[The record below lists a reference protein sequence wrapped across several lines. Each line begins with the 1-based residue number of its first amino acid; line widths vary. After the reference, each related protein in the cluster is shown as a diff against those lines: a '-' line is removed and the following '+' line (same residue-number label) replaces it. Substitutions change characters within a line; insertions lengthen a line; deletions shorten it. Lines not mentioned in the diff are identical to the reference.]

1 MPRSRVVGEAAVAAG
16 GSGGAQGA
24 AAVGLERVPVGH
36 HVLLELA
43 DGDRSDPVSLDGGA
57 VHLDGVGR
65 GLHRP
70 TGSDVAHRGLVGDA
84 DPGGFSGVRGDGD
97 AYLVTGS
104 DVGGVKGLSKV
115 VAAPRQDR

>member
-1 MPRSRVVGEAAVAAG
+1 MYLVLAASTLVGEA
-16 GSGGAQGA
+16 
-24 AAVGLERVPVGH
+24 VGTP
-36 HVLLELA
+36 LLHLTDVTAE
-43 DGDRSDPVSLDGGA
+43 GA

-65 GLHRP
+65 GLPRP

-104 DVGGVKGLSKV
+104 DVGGVRGLSKV